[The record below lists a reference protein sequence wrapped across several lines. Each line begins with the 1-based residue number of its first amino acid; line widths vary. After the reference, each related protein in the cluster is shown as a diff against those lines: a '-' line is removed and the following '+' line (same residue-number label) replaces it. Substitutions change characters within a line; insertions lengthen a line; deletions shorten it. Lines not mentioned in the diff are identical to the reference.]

1 LLATRAISKHGVKPL
16 INLQKIALHNPIKI
30 AYGGR
35 QQAGST
41 KDQKLVASRARS
53 YKSKA
58 YRQQAGSYTSISFC
72 SLCGVFDFV
81 REARAINVLIC

>member
-41 KDQKLVASRARS
+41 KDQKLVARRLAPTKAKLIASKLAPQKI
-53 YKSKA
+53 KS
-58 YRQQAGSYTSISFC
+58 
-72 SLCGVFDFV
+72 
-81 REARAINVLIC
+81 